1 MRIIGVDFGST
12 SIKAVEIDSAF
23 GRYEVQEYHEQGV
36 VAGEDPAQAVAR
48 LLATLP
54 KAPDRLVV
62 SLKTRQVTF
71 RNLQLPTRDKKAIQ
85 SGVGFELEDELPFSM
100 ENAAYDYSIIS
111 QSKAGTQAH
120 VSATLTKNLASAL
133 DAWTAAGVDPDL
145 VTTEAWAYRT
155 LMNRVLSPEEQ
166 NEPILLIQ
174 IGNERTTFY
183 VHWRGVP
190 ILARDIAWGG
200 SDLTLAICQKYQIP
214 VDQAENAKLDHGFVI
229 PPAQKKEVTA
239 EQVEFSDA
247 LSTSIE
253 KLLGELRQ
261 VELTTKNLTDLPI
274 HQIYTSGG
282 SSMLPGL
289 NQVIE
294 QISKTPVKSLP
305 ALSSI
310 ATSGVTYSENTD
322 AKFLLAAS
330 LALCMVGAE
339 RSLAI
344 NFRKGE
350 FAKLGRTRELN
361 MATLQGPLMAV
372 GAIALCFFISTFA
385 QSSFYSSRIAETNT
399 QLEKSVKSF
408 FGSLSN
414 SAVRTYMSNT
424 ATLKSQVG
432 KEIKKQREL
441 TELSTPNPKDPT
453 SFLRD
458 LSSSVPKDIVVDLM
472 QFSLGSAPT
481 ASYLSGTDS
490 TASLTFL
497 VASPEMVERLS
508 NIMTGKLSG
517 LVKSKVE
524 EVHGIGPVG
533 RHWKVTYTGKPTEE
547 SFGKW
552 N

>member
-1 MRIIGVDFGST
+1 MRIIGVDIGST

-23 GRYEVQEYHEQGV
+23 GRYEVQEYHEQALV
-36 VAGEDPAQAVAR
+36 PGEDSGHAVAR

-54 KAPDRLVV
+54 KAPDRLAM
-62 SLKTRQVTF
+62 SLKTRNVTF

-85 SGVGFELEDELPFSM
+85 SGVGFELEDELPFSI
-100 ENAAYDYSIIS
+100 ENAAFDYSIIS

-120 VSATLTKNLASAL
+120 VATTLSKSLATTL
-133 DAWTAAGVDPDL
+133 DGWTAAGVDPDL

-155 LMNRVLSPEEQ
+155 LMNRVLSPEQQ
-166 NEPILLIQ
+166 NQPVLLIQ

-200 SDLTLAICQKYQIP
+200 ADLTLAICQKYQIP
-214 VDQAENAKLDHGFVI
+214 VDQAETAKLDHGFVI

-247 LSTSIE
+247 LTQPLE
-253 KLLGELRQ
+253 KLLAELRQ
-261 VELTTKNLTDLPI
+261 IELTARSLTDLTLQ
-274 HQIYTSGG
+274 QIYTSGG

-294 QISKTPVKSLP
+294 QVNKIPVKPLP

-330 LALCMVGAE
+330 LCLCLVGSD

-344 NFRKGE
+344 NFRKGQY
-350 FAKLGRTRELN
+350 AKIGLTRELN
-361 MATLQGPLMAV
+361 MESLRRPLMAV
-372 GAIALCFFISTFA
+372 GAIALCFFVSVIA
-385 QSSFYSSRIAETNT
+385 QTSFYSSRITETNSA
-399 QLEKSVKSF
+399 LEKSVKSF

-424 ATLKSQVG
+424 STLKSSVA
-432 KEIKKQREL
+432 KELKKQREL
-441 TELSTPNPKDPT
+441 NELSTPNPKEPLG
-453 SFLRD
+453 FVRE
-458 LSSSVPKDIVVDLM
+458 LSSAIPKDLVVDLTKL
-472 QFSLGSAPT
+472 SLGAAPT
-481 ASYLSGTDS
+481 ESYLSNADS
-490 TASLTFL
+490 SASLTFL
-497 VASPEMVERLS
+497 VGKPEMVDRLS
-508 NIMTGKLSG
+508 SIMTGKLSG
-517 LVKSKVE
+517 LQKTKVE
-524 EVHGIGPVG
+524 EVPGPG
-533 RHWKVTYTGKPTEE
+533 GEGKRWKITYTGKPTEE